1 MNTQLATDNQITYIY
16 DLIKHGP
23 TSGNPAPE
31 GPTTVE
37 GIEALTKAEA
47 SAYIDALKASQGP
60 NIENLKRQ
68 AAEAAQGAEA
78 RKEDSAAAVA
88 AIKSGERTSLR
99 DLKAARAAR

>member
-60 NIENLKRQ
+60 NIENIKRQ
-68 AAEAAQGAEA
+68 AAEATQAA
-78 RKEDSAAAVA
+78 KEDTTAAVA

-99 DLKAARAAR
+99 ALKAARAGR

>member
-68 AAEAAQGAEA
+68 AAQDTEA

-99 DLKAARAAR
+99 ALKAARAGR

>member
-47 SAYIDALKASQGP
+47 SAYITALKASQGP
-60 NIENLKRQ
+60 NIENIKRQ
-68 AAEAAQGAEA
+68 AAKAAETP
-78 RKEDSAAAVA
+78 KEDTTAAVA

-99 DLKAARAAR
+99 ALKAARAAR

>member
-60 NIENLKRQ
+60 NIENIKRQ
-68 AAEAAQGAEA
+68 AAEAAQAA
-78 RKEDSAAAVA
+78 KEDTTAAVA

-99 DLKAARAAR
+99 ALKAARAAR

>member
-37 GIEALTKAEA
+37 GIEALTKTEA

-68 AAEAAQGAEA
+68 AAEAAEA
-78 RKEDSAAAVA
+78 PKEDTTAAVA
-88 AIKSGERTSLR
+88 AIKAGERTSLR
-99 DLKAARAAR
+99 ALKAARAGR

>member
-16 DLIKHGP
+16 DLIKRGP
-23 TSGNPAPE
+23 SSGNPAPE

-68 AAEAAQGAEA
+68 AEKAAEAP
-78 RKEDSAAAVA
+78 KEDTTAAVA

-99 DLKAARAAR
+99 ALKAARAGR

>member
-68 AAEAAQGAEA
+68 AEKAAEAP
-78 RKEDSAAAVA
+78 KEDTTAAVA

-99 DLKAARAAR
+99 ALKAARAGR